1 MGVAEPKGDCLMDA
15 LFITALLAATIRLG
29 MAIGLAAIGEAAAE
43 RSGIFN
49 IGIEGIMLSG
59 AFAAAWGSVRTGSPW
74 LGVLFAMIIGVILA
88 GIHAFMV
95 LALRIDQFVSGIGM
109 VIFGLGFSSFVARLT
124 IGAKPTSVHGL
135 ASLDLGAISHIP
147 IIGPVLFAQSP
158 LAYIALA
165 LAVATGWVI
174 NRTAFGLEIRA
185 CGENAEVAAT
195 LAIPVKPRQTACIL
209 FGGITAG
216 LGGAYLSVVQVNA
229 FVENMVAGRGFLA
242 VACVMLGRRRP
253 VVAFLA
259 ALGFGLAEATQ
270 IRLQTQ
276 YPELPYQFLVILP
289 YIAAIA
295 ALVIGHARRGVK
307 TA

>member
-1 MGVAEPKGDCLMDA
+1 MGAARPKGDRLMDA

-29 MAIGLAAIGEAAAE
+29 MAIGLAAIGEAASE

-49 IGIEGIMLSG
+49 IGIEGVMLSG
-59 AFAAAWGSVRTGSPW
+59 AFVAAWGSVRTGSPW
-74 LGVLFAMIIGVILA
+74 LGVLFAMIIGLILA

-95 LALRIDQFVSGIGM
+95 LVLRIDQFVSGIGM

-135 ASLDLGAISHIP
+135 PPLDLGAISHIP

-165 LAVATGWVI
+165 LAIATGWVI

-185 CGENAEVAAT
+185 CGENAEVAKT
-195 LAIPVKPRQTACIL
+195 LAIPVKRRQTACIL
-209 FGGITAG
+209 FGGVMAG

-276 YPELPYQFLVILP
+276 YPDLPYQFLVILP